1 MCICA
6 RNMRHAFFF
15 LLAALSAVTVA
26 CKPMSPIRLLPT
38 IEDSA
43 ALATALRVND
53 AAKSDQ
59 LLRGFYELQS
69 GSWRWT
75 MPQFAVA
82 LGTPAG
88 AAKRGARLLL
98 DFDLPDASIATLKNV
113 TIAVKINDVPLEP
126 ETFTTPG
133 QHEYQREVPAS
144 AFAKQEATVEFS
156 VDKFL
161 TPPNDR
167 RNLALIVTAVALEPK

>member
-6 RNMRHAFFF
+6 RNMRHVFFF
-15 LLAALSAVTVA
+15 LLAGLCAVTVA
-26 CKPMSPIRLLPT
+26 CKSMTPIRLEPT
-38 IEDSA
+38 IEDPA
-43 ALATALRVND
+43 ALAPALRVND

-69 GSWRWT
+69 GAWRWT
-75 MPQFAVA
+75 APQFAVA

-88 AAKRGARLLL
+88 AAERGARLSL

-113 TIAVKINDVPLEP
+113 TVAAEINHVPLAS
-126 ETFTTPG
+126 ETFSTPG
-133 QHEYQREVPAS
+133 RHQYQHDVPAS
-144 AFAKQEATVEFS
+144 AFAKQDATVEFS

-161 TPPNDR
+161 TPPNDG
-167 RNLALIVTAVALEPK
+167 RNLALIVTSVALEPK